1 MIGKSGSSGKGRHV
15 GGGGRKKGR
24 KEERGSSAVII
35 VKIVKCGVLNSGKN
49 PSFVSNFNL
58 G

>member
-1 MIGKSGSSGKGRHV
+1 MGHLGKGDMGV
-15 GGGGRKKGR
+15 GVEGR

-35 VKIVKCGVLNSGKN
+35 VIIVKCGVLNSGKS

>member
-1 MIGKSGSSGKGRHV
+1 MGV
-15 GGGGRKKGR
+15 GVEGR

-35 VKIVKCGVLNSGKN
+35 VIIVKCGVLNSGKN